1 MKLKLSEVRNKLV
14 ALSTLHD
21 KTFPAEMEYSLIV
34 NIDELE
40 EKARKIE
47 QVAEKLREKYAKK
60 DENGLIIYEK
70 FKQNGIEMK
79 RPIFT
84 KENDEAF
91 VEEYEHLLEE
101 EVEIDVRMIDF
112 ELVEKCNSVDR
123 YDVPNVRELKA
134 MRFMI
139 TKRGDPDVSGK

>member
-1 MKLKLSEVRNKLV
+1 MKLKLSEVRNKLA

-21 KTFPAEMEYSLIV
+21 KTFPADMEYSLIV

-47 QVAEKLREKYAKK
+47 QVAEKLRKKYAKK
-60 DENGLIIYEK
+60 DENGSIIYEK

-84 KENDEAF
+84 KENDEA
-91 VEEYEHLLEE
+91 L
-101 EVEIDVRMIDF
+101 
-112 ELVEKCNSVDR
+112 
-123 YDVPNVRELKA
+123 
-134 MRFMI
+134 
-139 TKRGDPDVSGK
+139 